1 MKVMKLRKLIAVG
14 LLITKIDNLFTHG
27 YIQHSLIDD
36 YSCMKIKSLFG
47 SGILEGRRGD
57 ILIFYEEKRMGGEEI
72 LNNLCFPELR
82 GFGGEGEKKLLF
94 FKTLLCVQNYP

>member
-27 YIQHSLIDD
+27 YIQQSLIDD

-57 ILIFYEEKRMGGEEI
+57 ILI
-72 LNNLCFPELR
+72 LA
-82 GFGGEGEKKLLF
+82 
-94 FKTLLCVQNYP
+94 